1 MTARMHAT
9 MPLPRESRVM
19 MALNWASTVVLVLF
33 AIFGLISAYR
43 AWMQVK
49 SLDLRTSGHELHPGS
64 SITVHA
70 VSWARTTVTVRVEL
84 IQDGRSDTLQLTKIQ
99 SNHVASLDPRTRSAW
114 LYVVLGR
121 AQLER
126 FHAGDAIVRA
136 SAIGGPQWLRTPP
149 PLVRTIPV
157 TIVQGASAGRGRQRV
172 AASLRY

>member
-1 MTARMHAT
+1 MTARIRAS

-19 MALNWASTVVLVLF
+19 TVLNWASTVVLVLF

-43 AWMQVK
+43 AWVQVK
-49 SLDLRTSGHELHPGS
+49 SLELRTSGHDLHPGS

-84 IQDGRSDTLQLTKIQ
+84 IQDGRSDTLQVQRIQ

-121 AQLER
+121 AELER
-126 FHAGDAIVRA
+126 FHPGEAAIRA

-157 TIVQGASAGRGRQRV
+157 TIVESASAGRPPQRV